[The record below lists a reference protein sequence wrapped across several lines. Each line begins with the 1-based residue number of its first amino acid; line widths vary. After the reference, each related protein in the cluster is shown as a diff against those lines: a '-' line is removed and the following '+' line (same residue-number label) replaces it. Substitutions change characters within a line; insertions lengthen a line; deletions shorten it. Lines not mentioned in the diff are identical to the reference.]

1 MSNTNYSQFIS
12 ESINPQ
18 TGYSHLLDNGHYSY
32 KMERIPVPTPK
43 NRVLKEVQK
52 EMLTLSAYGVTSAN
66 NKKILQVWRKELQD
80 ITKDA
85 FDTYCAK
92 CCDYYSRHLKD
103 LNLII
108 GDYVPVAQQLIEFY
122 IENKDKSS
130 ITNWD
135 LDKPINISTVI
146 PDIKLL
152 IQRLLQ
158 ITEVEIPEH
167 YEIKKLNEEEKSIKD
182 KINSCEDIELLNNY
196 YAKLIDVLNRKQ
208 NYRKILPQSEQY
220 KAIRVLK
227 ESGFIES
234 AYMWLDCF
242 PNK

>member
-1 MSNTNYSQFIS
+1 
-12 ESINPQ
+12 
-18 TGYSHLLDNGHYSY
+18 
-32 KMERIPVPTPK
+32 K

-92 CCDYYSRHLKD
+92 CCDYYSRHLKY

-130 ITNWD
+130 ITKWD
-135 LDKPINISTVI
+135 LDKPIKISTVI

-167 YEIKKLNEEEKSIKD
+167 YDIKKLNEEEKSIKD
-182 KINSCEDIELLNNY
+182 KINSCEDIE
-196 YAKLIDVLNRKQ
+196 
-208 NYRKILPQSEQY
+208 
-220 KAIRVLK
+220 
-227 ESGFIES
+227 
-234 AYMWLDCF
+234 
-242 PNK
+242 